1 MDFVKS
7 FVDQYGNTIVL
18 AILMTSTIVF
28 ILEVCGFL
36 PNFISERL
44 AKKRVV
50 SQKLIL
56 EEMGIN
62 FREENRSRIRSRIT
76 DFSSK
81 KSIPLTET
89 VSNLISFYTY
99 KSPKKFIVGKREPI
113 FRVGKRQTVLLT
125 QFIDLMSASTDPNKS
140 VLMAQM
146 LSSYLHQHPSI
157 TFDFI
162 ITPKNGTPILGYE
175 LAKLLQVPCVF
186 HVNSQEKFTC
196 NDNQHD
202 FFIYSKFDVSSRAIL
217 SKYSKGLI
225 VDDSTTGGRKVKDLV
240 VDLRSARCEVSD
252 CLVIFEP
259 TAKEVRETLN
269 QIGITLHSIEKV

>member
-1 MDFVKS
+1 MEIIKS
-7 FVDQYGNTIVL
+7 FVNEWGNIIIL
-18 AILMTSTIVF
+18 AILTLGTI
-28 ILEVCGFL
+28 IYIADINGLL
-36 PNFISERL
+36 PNFMSQKIAR
-44 AKKRVV
+44 KKLIG
-50 SQKLIL
+50 QKLIL

-62 FREENRSRIRSRIT
+62 FREENRSRIRLRIT
-76 DFSSK
+76 NFSSK
-81 KSIPLTET
+81 KTIPLNET
-89 VSNLISFYTY
+89 VSDLISLYTY
-99 KSPKKFIVGKREPI
+99 KSPKNFIIGKREPI

-146 LSSYLHQHPSI
+146 LSSYIHQHPSL

-186 HVNSQEKFTC
+186 HVDSQEKFTC
-196 NDNQHD
+196 NESQDE
-202 FFIYSKFDVSSRAIL
+202 FFIYSKFDISSREIL
-217 SKYSKGLI
+217 SKFSKGLI
-225 VDDSTTGGRKVKDLV
+225 VDDSTTGGRKVKNLV
-240 VDLRSARCEVSD
+240 SDLRSVRCEVSD

>member
-1 MDFVKS
+1 MEFLKS
-7 FVDQYGNTIVL
+7 FVDQNGNTIVL
-18 AILMTSTIVF
+18 AILMISTIVF
-28 ILEVCGFL
+28 VLDVCGFL

-44 AKKRVV
+44 AKKRVI

-81 KSIPLTET
+81 KSIPLHET
-89 VSNLISFYTY
+89 VSNLISLYTY
-99 KSPKKFIVGKREPI
+99 KSPKKFIVGKRQPI
-113 FRVGKRQTVLLT
+113 FRVGKRQTVLLP

-140 VLMAQM
+140 VLMAQI
-146 LSSYLHQHPSI
+146 LSSYIHNHPSL

-186 HVNSQEKFTC
+186 HVDSQEKFTC
-196 NDNQHD
+196 GDTHD
-202 FFIYSKFDVSSRAIL
+202 EFYIYSKFDVSSREIL
-217 SKYSKGLI
+217 SKYSKALI
-225 VDDSTTGGRKVKDLV
+225 VDDSTTGGRKVRNLV
-240 VDLRSARCEVSD
+240 SDLRSVRCEVND

>member
-1 MDFVKS
+1 MEFLKF

-18 AILMTSTIVF
+18 AILMISTIVF
-28 ILEVCGFL
+28 VLDACGFF

-44 AKKRVV
+44 AKKRLI

-56 EEMGIN
+56 QEMGIN

-81 KSIPLTET
+81 KSIPLNET
-89 VSNLISFYTY
+89 VSNLISLYTY
-99 KSPKKFIVGKREPI
+99 KSPKKFLVGKRQAI
-113 FRVGKRQTVLLT
+113 FRVGKRQAVLLP

-146 LSSYLHQHPSI
+146 LSSYIQKHPSL

-162 ITPKNGTPILGYE
+162 VTPKNGTPILGYE
-175 LAKLLQVPCVF
+175 LAKLLQVPCIF
-186 HVNSQEKFTC
+186 HVDSQEKFTC
-196 NDNQHD
+196 TDTHD
-202 FFIYSKFDVSSRAIL
+202 EFYIYSKFDVSSREIV
-217 SKYSKGLI
+217 SKYSKALI
-225 VDDSTTGGRKVKDLV
+225 VDDSTTGGRKVTNLV
-240 VDLRSARCEVSD
+240 SDLRSLHCEVND